1 MHDSVGRCWCDGM
14 FHAWLPESEPP
25 QNFHIYIYTS
35 DTDRLTRPTF
45 QIRYKRS
52 SFTTHLSRLDVHLTL
67 CIMVFL
73 KRNCPPGRRK
83 AIIAVDAILSS
94 ATLAVG
100 GTETVGQGAR
110 FELRISLSI
119 AESTRPGEAITICT
133 DKSVFA
139 PAQPEDE
146 LDTLAQKTAS
156 LVSTSDSTRRINL
169 GQYIIG
175 AGRRRTPP
183 PADLKER
190 PLTHLLTIPA
200 DGEVVVVHDLSPARV
215 FKYEDRLTPADV
227 VGEIWRL
234 QLSEGTIGTPW
245 WCWGDLASDLKDK
258 RLSAWREGL
267 NHQTTPRP
275 EGDEWVLGCD
285 TLELVFEDRTQDA
298 TFRFV
303 A

>member
-1 MHDSVGRCWCDGM
+1 
-14 FHAWLPESEPP
+14 
-25 QNFHIYIYTS
+25 
-35 DTDRLTRPTF
+35 
-45 QIRYKRS
+45 
-52 SFTTHLSRLDVHLTL
+52 
-67 CIMVFL
+67 MVFL
-73 KRNCPPGRRK
+73 KRNCPPERRK
-83 AIIAVDAILSS
+83 AIIAVDATLSS
-94 ATLAVG
+94 ATSAVG
-100 GTETVGQGAR
+100 RTETDGKGAQ

-146 LDTLAQKTAS
+146 LDILAQKTAS
-156 LVSTSDSTRRINL
+156 LASTSDSARRINL

-175 AGRRRTPP
+175 ASRRSTSP
-183 PADLKER
+183 PADIKER

-200 DGEVVVVHDLSPARV
+200 DGEVVVIHDLSPARM
-215 FKYEDRLTPADV
+215 FKYEDRLRPADV
-227 VGEIWRL
+227 VGETWRL
-234 QLSEGTIGTPW
+234 KLSEGAIGTSW
-245 WCWGDLASDLKDK
+245 WCWGDLADDLKDK

-285 TLELVFEDRTQDA
+285 TIELVFEDRTQDA

-303 A
+303 D